1 MLVTEYVAFSGRS
14 AGPYILYILFKVY
27 IVIRWL
33 VSPPVLY
40 ILYFPSFTYCGGDR
54 GKVKYVICLCL
65 NDKVILLALFLFP
78 FFFRK
83 YTLICPYFMVS
94 KFSNAAEPEPLLEL
108 QLLYDQHVRR
118 LINLYKKLII
128 FIEKMF
134 SMQVRPYPYHYI
146 KLRIKC
152 M

>member
-1 MLVTEYVAFSGRS
+1 
-14 AGPYILYILFKVY
+14 
-27 IVIRWL
+27 
-33 VSPPVLY
+33 
-40 ILYFPSFTYCGGDR
+40 
-54 GKVKYVICLCL
+54 
-65 NDKVILLALFLFP
+65 
-78 FFFRK
+78 
-83 YTLICPYFMVS
+83 MVS

-108 QLLYDQHVRR
+108 QLLYDQHARR

>member
-40 ILYFPSFTYCGGDR
+40 ILSLVHLLWGRCR

-78 FFFRK
+78 FLFRK

-134 SMQVRPYPYHYI
+134 SMQARPYPYHYI